1 MFFTIKMTP
10 KTFFEGS
17 ATFGSTKKS
26 EQIKKVPCKYAEDS
40 VSKNRPKGKT
50 SYNPKAFFAW
60 STTICLALTA
70 P

>member
-17 ATFGSTKKS
+17 AIFGSTKKS

-40 VSKNRPKGKT
+40 VAKKS
-50 SYNPKAFFAW
+50 A
-60 STTICLALTA
+60 
-70 P
+70 